1 MQEAR
6 SALRQILVA
15 TDGSAG
21 SDRAIDAA
29 AQLAKSLGA
38 RLLILTVQDRLSRDT
53 VEAFETIEHV
63 AEGDVAEITAQN
75 VLFRARK
82 RAARAGA
89 TDVHLQTE
97 SGDPTEAILK
107 VSKQRNADAIVV
119 GKRGRGSL
127 AGLLLGSVSQKLV
140 TLAPCNVMVV
150 P

>member
-1 MQEAR
+1 M
-6 SALRQILVA
+6 RQILVA

-53 VEAFETIEHV
+53 VEAFKTVEHV
-63 AEGDVAEITAQN
+63 GEGDVAETTAHGI
-75 VLFRARK
+75 LFRAQE
-82 RAARAGA
+82 RAARAGP
-89 TDVHLQTE
+89 TDVQLQAE

-119 GKRGRGSL
+119 GKRGRGHL